1 MKNGYNY
8 NYIRTRPEDVLSLS
22 ISDSLWVK
30 LNKPVRTFL
39 NNDCISNDSF
49 RSLYDEV
56 ISLSREFSDFSWI
69 EFLTMAYSLQYFIQK
84 NANPLIVRDRH
95 KLYVVTSTQTAFSIS
110 EKKLLDEEEHRDL
123 MMNESS
129 IHYTLDDFIKNFYE
143 DVSEF
148 HRNKKDLH
156 SLKKSQ
162 SFIIEFD
169 PRDVEWLARRG
180 ITNKD
185 LLNYNEA
192 LLDLKKYVFLTD
204 GKNCSST
211 VRSALME
218 LQGLKALDTL
228 RTANSNH

>member
-1 MKNGYNY
+1 MKHGYNY
-8 NYIRTRPEDVLSLS
+8 NYIRTRPEEVLSLS
-22 ISDSLWVK
+22 LSDNLWAK
-30 LNKPVRTFL
+30 LNKSVRVYL
-39 NNDCISNDSF
+39 NNDCTANDSF
-49 RSLYDEV
+49 VRLYDEV
-56 ISLSREFSDFSWI
+56 ISLSRESTDFSWI
-69 EFLTMAYSLQYFIQK
+69 EFLTMAYSLQYLIQK

-110 EKKLLDEEEHRDL
+110 EKKLLDEEEHRVL
-123 MMNESS
+123 MMNESA
-129 IHYTLDDFIKNFYE
+129 IHYTLEDFIKSFYE
-143 DVSEF
+143 EVTELY
-148 HRNKKDLH
+148 RNQKDLH

-162 SFIIEFD
+162 TFIIEFD

-211 VRSALME
+211 VTSALME